1 MELDKAT
8 LNASQGEFGLAL
20 AETKLEDIKVIF
32 AQIQNNMAN
41 ESQFI
46 DDSAKEMAQLGEED
60 IKKDATYSKQKQA
73 L

>member
-1 MELDKAT
+1 VELDKAT

-60 IKKDATYSKQKQA
+60 IKKDVTYSKQKQA

>member
-60 IKKDATYSKQKQA
+60 IKKDVTYSKQKQA